1 MLLFTLIFLQDEFS
15 PSYSNIG
22 MEVRTLR
29 KALNLPVDTLPKAST
44 LTSNHWRNQ
53 NGSRTY
59 QVFLADS
66 GYSSKANGQSTDVLQ
81 SVLSPTNVISG
92 AQSSAALGLENF
104 HDVKPNPMSGHFDSW
119 NSSNLYERSLK
130 SSLDESE
137 TKRMLLLEKLR
148 EGHLTIQ
155 VNIKSL
161 YNISIIA
168 QVIIE
173 MRTL

>member
-1 MLLFTLIFLQDEFS
+1 MLFFTLIFLQDEFS

-66 GYSSKANGQSTDVLQ
+66 GYSSKTNGQSTDVMQ
-81 SVLSPTNVISG
+81 SVSSPSNVISG

-104 HDVKPNPMSGHFDSW
+104 YDVKPNPMSAQFDSW
-119 NSSNLYERSLK
+119 RHHLNSSNLYERSLK

-155 VNIKSL
+155 VNIK
-161 YNISIIA
+161 II
-168 QVIIE
+168 II
-173 MRTL
+173 TLV